1 MSTLGAALNAVCPY
15 FTMFPIGFPLR
26 VLSRGEGAGGAVLD
40 PFCGRG
46 TTNVAARLLGLP
58 STGIDSHPL
67 AVALTKA
74 KLVSTNPKAIVK
86 ALDRI
91 LSESDEGEDVPTGDF
106 WELAF
111 EESTLKSLTRVRDAL
126 IQDCR
131 SPARVA
137 LRAIILGALHGPL
150 TKGEPSYLSNQCPRT
165 YAPKPHYAVNYWRK
179 HSLSPKKVDLR
190 TIVARKAVRYYT
202 EALPETHSE
211 VLLGDSRDEGLFR
224 KRFGQRYFDWV
235 VTSPPYYGLR
245 TYRPDQWLRLWFL
258 GGIDTVDYSQQ
269 DQVTHG
275 SPANFVQQL
284 SRVWTN
290 CATVCRTGAR
300 MVIRFGQISDRHAD
314 PVELLRDSLVGTGWR
329 VQTRCAAGSA
339 SWGRRQAE
347 HFGVRSAAQ
356 QEFDLWAVKG

>member
-46 TTNVAARLLGLP
+46 TTNVAARLLELP
-58 STGIDSHPL
+58 STGMDSHPV

-74 KLVSTNPKAIVK
+74 KVVSTNPKAIVG

-91 LSESDEGEDVPTGDF
+91 LSQANEAAEVPTGDF

-111 EESTLKSLTRVRDAL
+111 EESTLNCLVKVRNAL

-137 LRAIILGALHGPL
+137 LRAITLGALHGPIR
-150 TKGEPSYLSNQCPRT
+150 KGQPSYLSNQCPRT
-165 YAPKPHYAVNYWRK
+165 YAPKPRYAVNFWRK
-179 HSLSPKKVDLR
+179 NNLRPMKADLR
-190 TIVARKAVRYYT
+190 TIVARRAAKYYSDT
-202 EALPETHSE
+202 LPEVDSQ
-211 VLLGDSRDEGLFR
+211 VLLGDSRDEDFFR
-224 KRFGQRYFDWV
+224 RKVGERSFNWV
-235 VTSPPYYGLR
+235 ITSPPYYGLR

-258 GGIDTVDYSQQ
+258 GGPAAVDYSQQ
-269 DQVTHG
+269 NQVTHG
-275 SPANFVQQL
+275 NPEDFARQL
-284 SRVWTN
+284 SRVWQN
-290 CATVCRTGAR
+290 CASVCRTGAR
-300 MVIRFGQISDRHAD
+300 MVIRFGQISDRRTD
-314 PVELLRDSLVGTGWR
+314 PVELLRESLLGTGWR
-329 VQTRCAAGSA
+329 VQTRCDAGSA
-339 SWGRRQAE
+339 ALGKRQAD

-356 QEFDLWAVKG
+356 QEFDLWAVRA